1 MVLVGKPVHRE
12 PEHWAAPGTGGQTAE
27 AAPGTGGQTA
37 EAAPGT
43 GGQTAEV
50 AQSIRF
56 SIAWALDCDG

>member
-37 EAAPGT
+37 E
-43 GGQTAEV
+43 V

-56 SIAWALDCDG
+56 SIVWALDCDG